1 MTNTKAIEYIAKPL
15 REQNHSA
22 VILYLYLINSLQ
34 QLLHIN
40 VRIDLL
46 GQ

>member
-1 MTNTKAIEYIAKPL
+1 MKVIEYIAKPL
-15 REQNHSA
+15 RENSLSGF
-22 VILYLYLINSLQ
+22 LYLYSIDSLQ

-40 VRIDLL
+40 VCIDLL